1 MEKGV
6 EGEGEEGERKK
17 RRFVLWAWW
26 KCERYL
32 ASSVCVCV
40 RLENKETQKKRV

>member
-6 EGEGEEGERKK
+6 EGEGEEGKRKK

-26 KCERYL
+26 KCER
-32 ASSVCVCV
+32 AVCV
-40 RLENKETQKKRV
+40 RLENDETRKKRV